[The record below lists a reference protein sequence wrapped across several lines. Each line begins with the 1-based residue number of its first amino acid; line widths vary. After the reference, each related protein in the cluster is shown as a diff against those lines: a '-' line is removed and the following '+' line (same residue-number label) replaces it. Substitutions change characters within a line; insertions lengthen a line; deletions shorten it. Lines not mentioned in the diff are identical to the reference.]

1 MIKAIKT
8 AGAEVWAGTT
18 LSSITDGEFIA
29 TGNTTMSLRV
39 FAPAAGKKVRMKVED
54 AADATKSVETEV
66 LTTVANGWETLSF
79 DFAQQ
84 AAGTAAFNNA
94 HTYNKANVFF
104 DFSVAGSGQTYYFDD
119 LAYNKAALPDT
130 TSPTVTS
137 FSPVDGATGVS
148 ASANIVLNFSEL
160 VVARDGG
167 TIQLMTDYNFNHQMI
182 EEIAVNDTSKVQING
197 NVVTINPSADFQ
209 TGTGYHLGFVN
220 AFADTSANA
229 FSYPHGNYNFTVL

>member
-1 MIKAIKT
+1 LNDEVTYDKLAIFIDWNNGYT
-8 AGAEVWAGTT
+8 YDNQAVGTPPST
-18 LSSITDGEFIA
+18 
-29 TGNTTMSLRV
+29 
-39 FAPAAGKKVRMKVED
+39 
-54 AADATKSVETEV
+54 SV
-66 LTTVANGWETLSF
+66 
-79 DFAQQ
+79 
-84 AAGTAAFNNA
+84 
-94 HTYNKANVFF
+94 
-104 DFSVAGSGQTYYFDD
+104 TYYVDD
-119 LAYNKAALPDT
+119 VSFVGELPDT

-137 FSPVDGATGVS
+137 FSPLDDATGVS

-160 VVARDGG
+160 VVAREGG

-209 TGTGYHLGFVN
+209 TGTGYHLGFVD

>member
-1 MIKAIKT
+1 
-8 AGAEVWAGTT
+8 
-18 LSSITDGEFIA
+18 L
-29 TGNTTMSLRV
+29 
-39 FAPAAGKKVRMKVED
+39 
-54 AADATKSVETEV
+54 ADA
-66 LTTVANGWETLSF
+66 
-79 DFAQQ
+79 
-84 AAGTAAFNNA
+84 
-94 HTYNKANVFF
+94 
-104 DFSVAGSGQTYYFDD
+104 SGQTYYFDD

-209 TGTGYHLGFVN
+209 TGTGYHLDFVN
-220 AFADTSANA
+220 AFADASANA
-229 FSYPHGNYNFTVL
+229 FSYPHGNYNFAVL